1 MKTFKGYLA
10 EAKLSKKGLADRP
23 ARPGIFA
30 RKIWLGEPHETE
42 KGDTIVIKKLTM
54 GGKDYNASKASDEEK
69 FLKAFPNNY
78 KTLVIADPKTPWNN
92 ITKTA
97 EYGGQAGKG
106 PTGADWESIITHHLN
121 ELVGSPGVDTEAT
134 ERAEKFNEQGYGDV
148 GKIIAQN
155 FITMFGSDVMTQY
168 GGGGGK
174 ANLSDEWTDH
184 GGTNATPKT
193 DMYTGSKEKT
203 TYNFSLKK
211 KGGSQLASGGM
222 GETIATFHA
231 ALAYLGEDKKDVVGI
246 DGIMDEISKNFT
258 QVALEYSKSELDDLK
273 ADNLSAADKKELAK
287 FTETEKFHK
296 ELNIKLKKVMNLDD
310 NKEFVKWYVFE
321 AMSGFRKFKKEERN
335 SVASVCVTF
344 DAVGGG
350 LEKIN
355 VTANGKAT
363 WKSMK
368 PSKELIAKAGKV
380 KIYSAWKSS
389 GSRPYSTLR
398 VSSYDPTKKDRLVDY
413 TLNDII
419 REELSNDVQANILY
433 KNLNEDL
440 MVLDEFAL
448 FKKVMG
454 KIKSVGRNAISW
466 ARGFFER
473 VMVKVKKV
481 FENIKKL
488 GAKMFTALFEFLGI
502 EITSVKETVPKDL
515 HGFFYKMA

>member
-10 EAKLSKKGLADRP
+10 EAKLTRQGLAKRP

-30 RKIWLGEPHETE
+30 RKIWSKQEHETE
-42 KGDTIVIKKLTM
+42 KGGAIVINKLTM
-54 GGKDYNASKASDEEK
+54 GGKEYNATVKGDEQK
-69 FLKAFPNNY
+69 FLKDFPNNY
-78 KTLVIADPKTPWNN
+78 KTLVIADPKTSWSN

-121 ELVGSPGVDTEAT
+121 ELIGESGADTEAT
-134 ERAEKFNEQGYGDV
+134 ERAKKFEDYAPV
-148 GKIIAQN
+148 GELIAQN
-155 FITMFGSDVMTQY
+155 FITMFPKSGVMTQY

-174 ANLSDEWTDH
+174 ANLSTEWTDH

-193 DMYTGSKEKT
+193 DMYTGSEKAT

-231 ALAYLGEDKKDVVGI
+231 ALAYLGEAKKDVVGI
-246 DGIMDEISKNFT
+246 DEIMDEISKNFT

-321 AMSGFRKFKKEERN
+321 AMSGFRKFKKEQRN

-413 TLNDII
+413 TLDDII

-433 KNLNEDL
+433 RNLNEDM

-454 KIKSVGRNAISW
+454 KIKSVGRDALSW

-481 FENIKKL
+481 LVNIKKL